1 MSKVYAVKNCL
12 NKTSIYSINGTN
24 FWQRY
29 FADSFAYTMVMTS
42 NEIWSLMSL
51 TMLLMSL
58 KCHTMND
65 INDKM
70 IDVLQSYNLFV
81 VDDKKNFKLSSMS
94 SHSQMSSINVKNV
107 YINDMNNY
115 IDSMSC
121 PSSYNER
128 LCNKPDGLLVFMF
141 FKHPHLVRH
150 RE

>member
-1 MSKVYAVKNCL
+1 MSKVYAVKNSL

-24 FWQRY
+24 FWQSY

-81 VDDKKNFKLSSMS
+81 VDDKKKL
-94 SHSQMSSINVKNV
+94 QIVINVTTLTNV
-107 YINDMNNY
+107 INQ
-115 IDSMSC
+115 C
-121 PSSYNER
+121 
-128 LCNKPDGLLVFMF
+128 
-141 FKHPHLVRH
+141 
-150 RE
+150 